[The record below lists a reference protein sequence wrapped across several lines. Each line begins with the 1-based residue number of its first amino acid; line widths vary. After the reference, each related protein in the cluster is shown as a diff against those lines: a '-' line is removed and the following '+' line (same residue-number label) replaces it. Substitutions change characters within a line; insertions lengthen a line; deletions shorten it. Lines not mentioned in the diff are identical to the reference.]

1 MKKLR
6 QSGDTI
12 IEILIALSVLT
23 FALSMGFAT
32 ANRSNNAMQANKERY
47 QAQLYANEQADK
59 IRDSILANR
68 SFLKTS
74 HSSAQPQCLSPGEL
88 GTAPKTNTDCKQ
100 KGITGIY
107 DFDIQCVGS
116 TCNSPSSTFNVFKVH
131 IEWDSLNGSRENVEL
146 YYGQ

>member
-23 FALSMGFAT
+23 FALSMGYAT
-32 ANRSNNAMQANKERY
+32 ANRSSKAMQANKDRY

-59 IRDSILANR
+59 IRDSIEANR
-68 SFLKTS
+68 TFLRASHTS
-74 HSSAQPQCLSPGEL
+74 ANPRCLSPGEVDTTPKS
-88 GTAPKTNTDCKQ
+88 GTNCMQ
-100 KGITGIY
+100 KGATGIY
-107 DFDIQCVGS
+107 DFDIQCVDT
-116 TCNSPSSTFNVFKVH
+116 TCSGISPTFNVFKVRV
-131 IEWDSLNGSRENVEL
+131 EWDSLNGTRDNVEL